1 MLIPLQEELC
11 RQVSPCLL
19 NLSQVNSIKM
29 ILLRYLNFQL
39 Q

>member
-1 MLIPLQEELC
+1 LC
-11 RQVSPCLL
+11 RQVSPCLA
-19 NLSQVNSIKM
+19 NLSQVHSTKM